1 MVRCVIVEDEITSR
15 EVLKTLLS
23 QYCSDVMVVAEAFD
37 VRSGR
42 IAVQNNHPDL
52 LFLDIEMP
60 DGSGFNLLSGL
71 DNIDFEV
78 IFTTAYDQYAI
89 KAIRFAA
96 LDYLLKP
103 ISPDELV
110 AAVEKVKIAKHK
122 KNIEKQYDV
131 LLKNIGTAAIQTK
144 KITLSTA
151 DKIHVVAIDDIVS
164 CESDNYYTIF
174 KFLDG
179 GSLMVT
185 KTLKE
190 VEKQLEEYDFVR
202 THKSHLV
209 NVKYLKNFLRDEM
222 LLVMVDGSKIPV
234 SRRKKEKIMEI
245 INNL

>member
-42 IAVQNNHPDL
+42 IAIQNNHPDL

-122 KNIEKQYDV
+122 KNIE
-131 LLKNIGTAAIQTK
+131 NNMM
-144 KITLSTA
+144 
-151 DKIHVVAIDDIVS
+151 S
-164 CESDNYYTIF
+164 C
-174 KFLDG
+174 
-179 GSLMVT
+179 
-185 KTLKE
+185 
-190 VEKQLEEYDFVR
+190 
-202 THKSHLV
+202 
-209 NVKYLKNFLRDEM
+209 
-222 LLVMVDGSKIPV
+222 
-234 SRRKKEKIMEI
+234 
-245 INNL
+245 

>member
-1 MVRCVIVEDEITSR
+1 M
-15 EVLKTLLS
+15 
-23 QYCSDVMVVAEAFD
+23 
-37 VRSGR
+37 
-42 IAVQNNHPDL
+42 
-52 LFLDIEMP
+52 
-60 DGSGFNLLSGL
+60 
-71 DNIDFEV
+71 
-78 IFTTAYDQYAI
+78 
-89 KAIRFAA
+89 
-96 LDYLLKP
+96 
-103 ISPDELV
+103 
-110 AAVEKVKIAKHK
+110 
-122 KNIEKQYDV
+122 
-131 LLKNIGTAAIQTK
+131 KNIGTAAIQTK

-190 VEKQLEEYDFVR
+190 IEKQLEEYDFVR